1 MLTINNKIGFMNFRS
16 YSKALRMPRVF
27 PANAGMNRTTMNSPL
42 RARSVPRNA
51 GMNRGLWRPV
61 NRSTSVPRKRGDE
74 PPTTIHN
81 PFMIWCSPQTRG

>member
-42 RARSVPRNA
+42 RARSVPR
-51 GMNRGLWRPV
+51 
-61 NRSTSVPRKRGDE
+61 KRGDE
-74 PPTTIHN
+74 PRSMETSKQIYQ
-81 PFMIWCSPQTRG
+81 CSPQTRG